1 MTDQVMTRILPDS
14 ITEYDESRA
23 AALHTA
29 VVIHLY
35 YPEGL
40 KECEAYLP
48 EIPEGIDIFLI
59 TSNEELLPACE
70 VLATA
75 GNGIRVIRKENRGRD
90 VAALL
95 VAFRPYLG
103 DYEYLCFVHDKNSGY
118 YDKEDVRRWG
128 ENLWTNMIG
137 TRKYILNILQIL
149 ESDEAGLLIV
159 PPPVGPSLN
168 VQYENLWYRNYD
180 NTVRLANK
188 LGLGCL
194 PDDRESPASVG
205 TAFWCRTKA
214 LEKLFDADWKYED
227 FPDEP
232 MPVDGTISHA
242 IERILPFVAQDA
254 GFKTLIVMNAS
265 YAQKVNRL
273 NNEMIGTLLDFVR
286 EYHRMYCVRDVM
298 LTDRQIREDILPFC
312 EKNDNIYIYGAGIM
326 GERIISMLLIKNIR
340 PRAVLVSDGRR
351 ITGTLFGI
359 PVKEIGELSEEQVRQ
374 ASVIVAVSERLSG
387 EIQKTLFEKGIRRML
402 CPVL

>member
-1 MTDQVMTRILPDS
+1 M
-14 ITEYDESRA
+14 
-23 AALHTA
+23 
-29 VVIHLY
+29 
-35 YPEGL
+35 
-40 KECEAYLP
+40 
-48 EIPEGIDIFLI
+48 
-59 TSNEELLPACE
+59 
-70 VLATA
+70 
-75 GNGIRVIRKENRGRD
+75 
-90 VAALL
+90 
-95 VAFRPYLG
+95 
-103 DYEYLCFVHDKNSGY
+103 
-118 YDKEDVRRWG
+118 
-128 ENLWTNMIG
+128 
-137 TRKYILNILQIL
+137 
-149 ESDEAGLLIV
+149 
-159 PPPVGPSLN
+159 
-168 VQYENLWYRNYD
+168 
-180 NTVRLANK
+180 
-188 LGLGCL
+188 
-194 PDDRESPASVG
+194 
-205 TAFWCRTKA
+205 A
-214 LEKLFDADWKYED
+214 LEVYED

-286 EYHRMYCVRDVM
+286 EYHRLYCVRDVM

-359 PVKEIGELSEEQVRQ
+359 PVKEIGELSEEQVKQ

-387 EIQKTLFEKGIRRML
+387 EIQKTLFEKGIRSML